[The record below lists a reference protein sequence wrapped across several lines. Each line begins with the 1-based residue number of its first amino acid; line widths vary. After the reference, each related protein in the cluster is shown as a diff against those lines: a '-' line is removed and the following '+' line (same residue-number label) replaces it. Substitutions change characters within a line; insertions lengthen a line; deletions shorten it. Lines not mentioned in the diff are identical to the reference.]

1 MNKSLISACT
11 LRLAFLEL
19 SLLETNRHA
28 VRKLK
33 LTTEI
38 SETVWKENLEDEPQ
52 LRSLLNVTAVD
63 LTQLILVNPQNHEK
77 GHTLLVLSL

>member
-1 MNKSLISACT
+1 M
-11 LRLAFLEL
+11 
-19 SLLETNRHA
+19 ETNCHA

-52 LRSLLNVTAVD
+52 PSSLLDVPAEGNSATPWSTD
-63 LTQLILVNPQNHEK
+63 LP
-77 GHTLLVLSL
+77 S

>member
-1 MNKSLISACT
+1 M
-11 LRLAFLEL
+11 EL
-19 SLLETNRHA
+19 SLLETNHHS

-52 LRSLLNVTAVD
+52 PSSLLNVAAGGNSVTPRGTD
-63 LTQLILVNPQNHEK
+63 L
-77 GHTLLVLSL
+77 LS